1 MHTETIDQKVIKL
14 IRRQLNIKKI
24 TPVNNQ
30 QQLATLGADI
40 LDIVEMVIDLEEV
53 FDFAVEDI
61 EIDQLITVQ
70 DVIDMVGCHTSTHD

>member
-1 MHTETIDQKVIKL
+1 MPTETIDQQVIKL

-70 DVIDMVGCHTSTHD
+70 DVIDMVGNHTSTND